1 MCRVLKVH
9 RSGYYAWKV
18 KPFSN
23 RTIEDGKLLL
33 EIKQSY
39 DDSYGI
45 YGSPRMHR
53 DLREAGFN
61 CGAKRVA
68 RLMHQAKLKSIRGYR
83 RPRYQSGKPSIAA
96 PNRLQQQFTVNQP
109 DIAWVTDITYISGYM

>member
-1 MCRVLKVH
+1 MVSCYLRL
-9 RSGYYAWKV
+9 
-18 KPFSN
+18 N
-23 RTIEDGKLLL
+23 NL
-33 EIKQSY
+33 Y